1 MALAA
6 VDQLDQLSYRE
17 SLNRDFSD
25 IVRYLA
31 DSIGYKLTAYIA
43 HRRHT
48 ERVQAWIDGKDSY
61 GDVEAR
67 LRLAFRVVKLLRSR
81 DSAAVVAAWLQGL
94 NPELDER
101 VPIAML
107 RDGMP
112 QAEGKEVLAAARAY
126 VAGG

>member
-1 MALAA
+1 MLIA
-6 VDQLDQLSYRE
+6 VDQLDQTSYRE
-17 SLNRDFSD
+17 SLNRDFGA

-31 DSIGYKLTAYIA
+31 ETIGYKLTAYIA

-48 ERVQAWIDGKDSY
+48 DRVQAWIDGKESY

-81 DSAAVVAAWLQGL
+81 DAATVVTAWLQGL
-94 NPELDER
+94 NPELDDR
-101 VPIAML
+101 VPITML
-107 RDGMP
+107 REGAP
-112 QAEGKEVLAAARAY
+112 GAEGKEVLAAARAF